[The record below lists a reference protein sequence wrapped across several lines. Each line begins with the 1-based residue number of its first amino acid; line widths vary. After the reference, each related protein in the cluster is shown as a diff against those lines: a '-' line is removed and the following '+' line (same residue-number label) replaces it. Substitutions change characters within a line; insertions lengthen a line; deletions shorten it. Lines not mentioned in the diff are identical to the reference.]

1 MESDSRRDISCSVQ
15 ISVKV
20 NTVSVRLCLHT
31 LATARVRLHQLFVI
45 VSNVLK
51 RIRCAVHLVFV
62 KLLFCAVVLLV
73 GLATHL
79 TALSGTTQISRYQ
92 KGKPIWILLKQDTVS
107 GSSIHWAICKSA
119 LHSRHI
125 TTPAPHHSVFYGPD
139 ALPATQPT
147 VSKH

>member
-45 VSNVLK
+45 VTVSNVLK

-62 KLLFCAVVLLV
+62 KLLFL
-73 GLATHL
+73 
-79 TALSGTTQISRYQ
+79 R
-92 KGKPIWILLKQDTVS
+92 
-107 GSSIHWAICKSA
+107 SSIAGWTGYPFNSPF
-119 LHSRHI
+119 RD
-125 TTPAPHHSVFYGPD
+125 YPD
-139 ALPATQPT
+139 
-147 VSKH
+147 